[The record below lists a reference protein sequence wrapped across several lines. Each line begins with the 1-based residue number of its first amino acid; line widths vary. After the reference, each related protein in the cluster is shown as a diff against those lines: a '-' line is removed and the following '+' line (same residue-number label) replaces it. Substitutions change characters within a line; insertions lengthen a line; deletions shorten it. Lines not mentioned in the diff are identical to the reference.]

1 MIVDT
6 IFELIVFLLILTF
19 IPMLA
24 VIIICII
31 SAVKKLSRN
40 VEVCS
45 KIIKIWL
52 LLVGSCLLYG
62 FYCEKIYN
70 NRETIKKETGI
81 DVKSCKLIDKYAD
94 GIRNA
99 ELLIRLDCS
108 NSKEQIEKQMKKNNK
123 LPLSSNLPD
132 LSYVD
137 YKQKELSNVKKG
149 YYYFKYKNQ
158 MIIND
163 IETHDGFILVIYD
176 SDSSNLYYYEVD

>member
-6 IFELIVFLLILTF
+6 IFELIIFLLILTF

-70 NRETIKKETGI
+70 NRETIKKET
-81 DVKSCKLIDKYAD
+81 VVLVCTKLN
-94 GIRNA
+94 GQIR
-99 ELLIRLDCS
+99 
-108 NSKEQIEKQMKKNNK
+108 
-123 LPLSSNLPD
+123 
-132 LSYVD
+132 
-137 YKQKELSNVKKG
+137 
-149 YYYFKYKNQ
+149 
-158 MIIND
+158 
-163 IETHDGFILVIYD
+163 T
-176 SDSSNLYYYEVD
+176 